1 MVDKPNFTFL
11 KNSLEN
17 IINSLFKLLCYS
29 SFDFNKSIIEIGEY
43 IFIRSSNVYNWPLKL
58 LNRKTNWPSQLSRA
72 NQSKNDIFIV
82 VTN

>member
-43 IFIRSSNVYNWPLKL
+43 IFICSSNVYN
-58 LNRKTNWPSQLSRA
+58 
-72 NQSKNDIFIV
+72 
-82 VTN
+82 